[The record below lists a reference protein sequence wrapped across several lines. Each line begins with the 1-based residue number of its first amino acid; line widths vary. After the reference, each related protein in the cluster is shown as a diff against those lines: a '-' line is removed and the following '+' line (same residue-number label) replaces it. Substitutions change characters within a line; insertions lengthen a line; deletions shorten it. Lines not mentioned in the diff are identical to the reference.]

1 MILKIFLPSESNSFE
16 SVEKVS
22 AESPEGAF
30 TLLPNHLDFAYTLV
44 PGLLAYT
51 IKREGEPR
59 YAGIDTGVLV
69 KIGDTVLVSTQ
80 RAVIGK
86 DLGSLRSA
94 VEEEFLELDEREKQV
109 QTVMLKLETDIARR
123 IFEIDSINRP

>member
-1 MILKIFLPSESNSFE
+1 MILKIFLPTESHSFDP
-16 SVEKVS
+16 VEKVS

-30 TLLPNHLDFAYTLV
+30 TLLPNHLDFTYTLV

-51 IKREGEPR
+51 MKGESEPR

-69 KIGDTVLVSTQ
+69 KIGETVLVSTQ

-86 DLGSLRSA
+86 DLGGLKSA
-94 VEEEFLELDEREKQV
+94 VEEEFIELDEREKQV

-123 IFEIDSINRP
+123 IFEIDAINRP